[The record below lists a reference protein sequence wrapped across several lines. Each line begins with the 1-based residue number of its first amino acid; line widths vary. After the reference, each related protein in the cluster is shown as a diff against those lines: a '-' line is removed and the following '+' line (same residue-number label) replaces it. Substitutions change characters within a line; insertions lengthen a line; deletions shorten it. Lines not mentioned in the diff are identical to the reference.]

1 MTREE
6 RDEQLD
12 EGLALVREEA
22 AETAAAE
29 ARTVVLR
36 RYWPLMVAA
45 MAVVSLVVSVVVGL
59 VVSGLSD
66 QQAATDAA
74 VRVLSTQAGEAKDAG
89 DKANRE
95 LAARGQATVP
105 IPQPG
110 QAPDT
115 EVIVS
120 AATARVL
127 ASLPN
132 LRPTAA
138 ELGQAVARYVA
149 ANPIAAPG
157 PTPLQISTAL
167 AGYLATNPPPKGE
180 RGATGETGATGK
192 TGDQGPK
199 GDKGDQGDRGADG
212 HTPTTE
218 EIQAAFAAYLRDHPD
233 ALCPRGGTF
242 AQLTVRTENGGTADV
257 YTCVVATYPTTPP
270 PSTTPPALPIPR
282 R

>member
-1 MTREE
+1 MTRE

-12 EGLALVREEA
+12 EGLALVREGA

-29 ARTVVLR
+29 ARSVVMH
-36 RYWPLMVAA
+36 RYWPRLVAA
-45 MAVVSLVVSVVVGL
+45 MAAVSLAVSLFVVWA
-59 VVSGLSD
+59 VSGLSD

-74 VRVLSTQAGEAKDAG
+74 VSVLSTQAREAKASG
-89 DKANRE
+89 DKANQQ

-110 QAPDT
+110 QAADT

-132 LRPTAA
+132 LHPTAA

-149 ANPIAAPG
+149 ANPIQAPG

-167 AGYLATNPPPKGE
+167 AGYLATNPPPPGPK
-180 RGATGETGATGK
+180 GETGQTGEPGK
-192 TGDQGPK
+192 DGEQGPK
-199 GDKGDQGDRGADG
+199 GDKGDRGEDG

-218 EIQAAFAAYLRDHPD
+218 EIQQAFADYLRDHPD

-242 AQLTVRTENGGTADV
+242 AQLTVRTEDGGTADV
-257 YTCVVATYPTTPP
+257 YSCVVATYPTTPP
-270 PSTTPPALPIPR
+270 PSTTPAPPIPLK
-282 R
+282 

>member
-6 RDEQLD
+6 RDDQLD
-12 EGLALVREEA
+12 EGLALVRAGA

-29 ARTVVLR
+29 ARNVVLR
-36 RYWPLMVAA
+36 RYWPRLVVA
-45 MAVVSLVVSVVVGL
+45 MAAVSLAISVFVVWA
-59 VVSGLSD
+59 VSGLSD

-74 VRVLSTQAGEAKDAG
+74 VSVLSTQAREAKASG
-89 DKANRE
+89 DKANTE

-110 QAPDT
+110 QAADT

-132 LRPTAA
+132 LHPTAA

-149 ANPIAAPG
+149 ANPIQAPG

-180 RGATGETGATGK
+180 RGETGATGK
-192 TGDQGPK
+192 TGDQGAKGDQGEK
-199 GDKGDQGDRGADG
+199 GDKGDRGEDG

-218 EIQAAFAAYLRDHPD
+218 EIQAAFADYLRSHPD

-270 PSTTPPALPIPR
+270 PTTPPALPIPR

>member
-12 EGLALVREEA
+12 EGLALVREGA

-29 ARTVVLR
+29 ARNVVMR
-36 RYWPLMVAA
+36 RYWPRLVVA
-45 MAVVSLVVSVVVGL
+45 MAAVSLAVSLFVVWA
-59 VVSGLSD
+59 VSGLSD

-74 VRVLSTQAGEAKDAG
+74 VSVLSTQAHEAKDAG

-110 QAPDT
+110 QAADT

-132 LRPTAA
+132 LHPGGA

-149 ANPIAAPG
+149 ANPIQAPG

-167 AGYLATNPPPKGE
+167 AGYLATNPPPAGP
-180 RGATGETGATGK
+180 RGETGEPGK
-192 TGDQGPK
+192 TGDEGPK
-199 GDKGDQGDRGADG
+199 GDKGDRGEDG

-218 EIQAAFAAYLRDHPD
+218 EIQQAFADYLRDHPD
-233 ALCPRGGTF
+233 ALCPKGGVF
-242 AQLTVRTENGGTADV
+242 AQLTVRAEDGSTADV
-257 YTCVVATYPTTPP
+257 YTCVVATYPSTPP
-270 PSTTPPALPIPR
+270 PSTPPAPLIPLK
-282 R
+282 

>member
-1 MTREE
+1 MTRE
-6 RDEQLD
+6 RDDQLD
-12 EGLALVREEA
+12 EGLALVREGA

-29 ARTVVLR
+29 ARNVVLR
-36 RYWPLMVAA
+36 RYWPRLVVA
-45 MAVVSLVVSVVVGL
+45 MAAVSLAVSLFVVWT
-59 VVSGLSD
+59 VSGLSD
-66 QQAATDAA
+66 QQSATDAA
-74 VRVLSTQAGEAKDAG
+74 VSVLSTQAREAKDAG
-89 DKANRE
+89 DKANQQ

-110 QAPDT
+110 QAADT

-132 LRPTAA
+132 LHPSAA

-149 ANPIAAPG
+149 ANPIQAPG

-167 AGYLATNPPPKGE
+167 AGYLATNPPPPGPRGE
-180 RGATGETGATGK
+180 TGATGETGKA
-192 TGDQGPK
+192 GDQGPK
-199 GDKGDQGDRGADG
+199 GDKGDRGEDG
-212 HTPTTE
+212 HTPTAE
-218 EIQAAFAAYLRDHPD
+218 EIQQAFAAYLREHPD

-242 AQLTVRTENGGTADV
+242 AQLTVRTEDGGTADV

-270 PSTTPPALPIPR
+270 PSTTPPALPIHGG
-282 R
+282 